1 MQRALWSAATGMH
14 AQQLQVDT
22 IAHNLANVN
31 TNGFK
36 RSRAEFQ
43 DLLYQTVVA
52 PGSRSSSTSRHVGGI
67 QLGLG
72 SKTGAVRKLFGQGD
86 IKATEN
92 PLDIVIEGAGFFK
105 VQLPDGNLAYSR
117 DGSFPANGDGQLVT
131 SEGFLLD
138 PPITLPPDT
147 IGVTIGRD
155 GTVSVLQPGQTTAN
169 EVGQIELANFVNPTG
184 LLSLGGNVYQPT
196 DASGDP
202 QDGTPGLDGLGS
214 VLQGFL
220 ESSNVTIVT
229 ELVNMIA
236 AQRAYELNSKAIKAA
251 DDMMQLVNNII
262 R

>member
-31 TNGFK
+31 TSGFK

-52 PGSRSSSTSRHVGGI
+52 PGSSSSSTTRHAGGI

-72 SKTGAVRKLFGQGD
+72 SKTSAVRKLFGQGD
-86 IKATEN
+86 LKPTEN
-92 PLDIVIEGAGFFK
+92 PLDLTIEGAGFFK
-105 VQLPDGNLAYSR
+105 VQLPDGNVAYSR
-117 DGSFPANGDGQLVT
+117 DGAFTANADGQLVT
-131 SEGFLLD
+131 SHGFLLD
-138 PPITLPPDT
+138 PPITLPADT
-147 IGVTIGRD
+147 LAVTIGRD
-155 GTVSVLQPGQTTAN
+155 GTVSVLQPGQTSIS
-169 EVGQIELANFVNPTG
+169 EVGQIELAGFVNPSG

-202 QDGTPGLDGLGS
+202 LDGTPGLDGLGH

-236 AQRAYELNSKAIKAA
+236 AQRAYELNSKAIRAA
-251 DDMMQLVNNII
+251 DEMMQQINNII